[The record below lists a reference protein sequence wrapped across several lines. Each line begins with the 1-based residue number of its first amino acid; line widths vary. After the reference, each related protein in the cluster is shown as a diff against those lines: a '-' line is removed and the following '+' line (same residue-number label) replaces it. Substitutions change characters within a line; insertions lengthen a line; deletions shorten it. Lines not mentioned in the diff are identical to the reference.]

1 MEDIDII
8 YPEIEKILNDLNLGI
23 SELDDQHQ
31 AFFLHMVGL
40 RRAVIEGSGGRDKL
54 MKTLRFLDTFIDEHF
69 RAEEGYMRRHNYPS
83 ILVHRAEHEAFAK
96 EIAEFKKKSWTSKH
110 AVRSFPSSRL
120 RLRIAS
126 RSGSRTIY
134 GRSTGKWPP
143 FWLSTDNPRAGRG
156 FIRTR
161 ILVSFPPLLHQSND
175 PISSRTVMNRS
186 PSMGW
191 TRGEGWV

>member
-96 EIAEFKKKSWTSKH
+96 EIAAFKKKALDLEARGEVISFL
-110 AVRSFPSSRL
+110 AVEVAHRL
-120 RLRIAS
+120 E
-126 RSGSRTIY
+126 
-134 GRSTGKWPP
+134 KW
-143 FWLSTDNPRAGRG
+143 LEDH
-156 FIRTR
+156 IRTLDWKMAAFLAEHR
-161 ILVSFPPLLHQSND
+161 
-175 PISSRTVMNRS
+175 
-186 PSMGW
+186 
-191 TRGEGWV
+191 